1 MIQSHEL
8 NIIRILPALPNSWK
22 KGKITGFK
30 ARDNI
35 IVDMT
40 WNDNTLNKLTLTSK
54 FDIRKK
60 IIYNKKQVT
69 VNLRKGIPTEIKF

>member
-1 MIQSHEL
+1 
-8 NIIRILPALPNSWK
+8 
-22 KGKITGFK
+22 
-30 ARDNI
+30 
-35 IVDMT
+35 MT

-69 VNLRKGIPTEIKF
+69 VNLKKGIPTEIKF